1 MTNSYTISAADIA
14 LPRPETS
21 SGLPTGR
28 ALEMRRSTREFDK
41 ERALSTEVVSS
52 LLWACC
58 GINRPADAHRTNPTA
73 MNWQEIDAYYFDST
87 GVYLYDFAANRLIKK
102 ADGDHRRLLAGTA
115 EFSQNFVLDAPAAI
129 LLVAE
134 MNRTAGGER
143 ASMMAAAD
151 AGIASQNINIYCAAN
166 GLATV
171 TRATLDADGIRKLLG
186 LPQSA
191 LPLLNNPVGYPAQ

>member
-21 SGLPTGR
+21 GGLPTGR

-58 GINRPADAHRTNPTA
+58 GINRPADAH
-73 MNWQEIDAYYFDST
+73 
-87 GVYLYDFAANRLIKK
+87 RLIKK